1 MTFTSL
7 PAATLTKRITMDP
20 SLSLTFADGL
30 DANTVLYRDGDNFK
44 LTADEASF
52 SSTIT
57 FSGHL
62 KYNFGAVKLE
72 ALYFDLDASFDA
84 DLALSASASGAYK
97 KTHRYAP
104 DDLSYSLVS
113 VPGLVSLGPGISF
126 AVGVDVDVSAAV
138 GLKAGAGITIPSG
151 NVHVDFLDGDKTGTS
166 GWEPHYNSFANV
178 TEAADVRIDASAE
191 VTVELAFELLG
202 GLVDLSSGVTAT
214 PGFDN
219 RFKLRGEQGVAIA
232 GRELG
237 DADVRVLMSREDG
250 MVCSADSNGLELE
263 TDFYFKVKAFAT
275 KFWNAELY
283 SVRVPLWDYCYTWL

>member
-1 MTFTSL
+1 M
-7 PAATLTKRITMDP
+7 PAATLTKRITLDP
-20 SLSLTFADGL
+20 SLSLNFSDSI
-30 DANTVLYRDGDNFK
+30 DPNTVLYQDGDNFK
-44 LTADEASF
+44 ITADEASF
-52 SSTIT
+52 ASTVTI
-57 FSGHL
+57 SGYL

-72 ALYFDLDASFDA
+72 ALYFDLDTSFDA

-138 GLKAGAGITIPSG
+138 GLKAGAGITIPNG

-166 GWEPHYNSFANV
+166 GWEPHYTSFANV
-178 TEAADVRIDASAE
+178 TEAADVKIDASAE

-202 GLVDLSSGVTAT
+202 GLVDLSSGVTAI

-219 RFKLRGEQGVAIA
+219 RFKLNGEQGAAIA
-232 GRELG
+232 GRQLR
-237 DADVRVLMSREDG
+237 DADVEVLRRGEDG
-250 MVCSADSNGLELE
+250 MVCAENNALELE
-263 TDFYFKVKAFAT
+263 TEFYFKVKAFAT

-283 SVRVPLWDYCYTWL
+283 SVRVPLWDFCYTWL